1 MHLFN
6 YLLQKKAKKITAHFF
21 FLLEVFGKNL
31 LAFIKKCD
39 GVRVVCECV
48 FYLIVCSSVI
58 RKSVKNSDC
67 CEGCKWGVV
76 VVVL

>member
-6 YLLQKKAKKITAHFF
+6 YLLQKKAKEKITALFFF

-39 GVRVVCECV
+39 GV
-48 FYLIVCSSVI
+48 I
-58 RKSVKNSDC
+58 
-67 CEGCKWGVV
+67 
-76 VVVL
+76 VVLCFVLFCLSVVQLLGNL

>member
-6 YLLQKKAKKITAHFF
+6 YLLQKKAKKKITTHF

-39 GVRVVCECV
+39 GVRVVFFFLSVVQLLGNLWWRFAESFCEETDSQL
-48 FYLIVCSSVI
+48 Y
-58 RKSVKNSDC
+58 KN
-67 CEGCKWGVV
+67 
-76 VVVL
+76 

>member
-6 YLLQKKAKKITAHFF
+6 YLLQKKAKKKITALFFF

-39 GVRVVCECV
+39 GV
-48 FYLIVCSSVI
+48 I
-58 RKSVKNSDC
+58 
-67 CEGCKWGVV
+67 
-76 VVVL
+76 VVLCFVLFCLSVVQLLGNL